1 MFQGTIVLI
10 ALGYLGLL
18 FAIASYGDRLVLRRA
33 QRTHA
38 ALIYALSL
46 GVYCT
51 SWTFFGSVG
60 LSARSGF
67 AFLPIYIG
75 PILVFTLGWPLLQR
89 IVAISKRHNITSI
102 ADFISARYGKNQS
115 LGALVAVIAV
125 IGVIPYISLQLKAI
139 ALALQTMLPVPRP
152 GMMQSIGPAD
162 YLALL
167 VAAALAV
174 FASLFGTRHID
185 TTEHQHGMILA
196 IAVESIVKLFAFLFV
211 GTFVTFSLMGGIG
224 AMLERIAERPDIAQ
238 VFSGNVDW
246 VRWTVMIVLSM
257 AAIVLLPRQFH
268 VTVVENHQIA
278 DVKRAAWLFPAY
290 LAAIN
295 IFVVPIA
302 AAGLLTFGASAVD
315 ADSFVLALPVAAG
328 SKLFALLAFIGGL
341 SAATAMV
348 IVEAVALSIMLCNNV
363 VLPIILHRQTGSG
376 AAGDMGRTLIT
387 IRRAAIGCILA
398 LAFVYYEAIGSSA
411 ALAQIG
417 LISFAAIA
425 QFAPAFFGGLFWRRA
440 TAAGAMAGI
449 TAGFALWAY
458 TLFLPSFADAG
469 WLGAAFTEGLWGVD
483 LLKPRRL
490 FGFDLDPLT
499 HGALWSLGINCLAM
513 AGVSLWR
520 RPTTAEQVQASMFIS
535 HDSSPVHPSYRMWR
549 STVTMGELEAT
560 VARYLGAERARKSF
574 KEHSEARGQ
583 AIEASAGADVRS
595 LRFAEHLLAS
605 AVGAASSRL
614 IMWLL
619 IERSAP
625 KMRGAVRLLDD
636 ASAAIQYNR
645 DLLQSAID
653 HVKQGIAV
661 FDKHL
666 KLICWNQQFAALLEL
681 PGELERVGTPLH
693 EVVEAIESRCQS
705 PGAALSAIEEKV
717 RRIAIHQQPY
727 QERFNEP
734 LRIVEVHSARMPD
747 AGVAVTFADVTERV
761 LAAEALEARV
771 AERTAELTRVNGELS
786 LAKAQADEA
795 NLGKTRFIAAASHD
809 ILQPL
814 NAARLFASSLVA
826 RQRNG
831 KDSQLVRNL
840 DSSLEAVEEILT
852 TLLDISRLDAGALK
866 PEVSSFAIGEL
877 IETLA
882 LEHEPAAREKG
893 LRLKRVHCGLNVATD
908 RRLLRR
914 VLQNLLSNAIK
925 YTAAGGIVIG
935 CRRRGKEV
943 VIEVHDSGRGIPEEK
958 LAVIFREFERLD
970 AHRSNIPG
978 LGLGLS
984 IVERIAQMMQHDI
997 TVRSIPGRGTMISIA
1012 VPAAPAAAETGPV
1025 RARRAAH
1032 VPTLGHCRA
1041 LVVDNE
1047 PAILDGMKT
1056 LLEGWGCTV
1065 QTACSAA
1072 EALAISARG
1081 ENRFDIIIADY
1092 HLGEDDGLSLV
1103 EHLRKLMGRQ
1113 VPALLITADRSS
1125 AVVQAARRKQVVHM
1139 KKPIKPAS
1147 LRAAMSHVLARMEA
1161 AE

>member
-1 MFQGTIVLI
+1 
-10 ALGYLGLL
+10 
-18 FAIASYGDRLVLRRA
+18 
-33 QRTHA
+33 
-38 ALIYALSL
+38 
-46 GVYCT
+46 
-51 SWTFFGSVG
+51 
-60 LSARSGF
+60 
-67 AFLPIYIG
+67 
-75 PILVFTLGWPLLQR
+75 
-89 IVAISKRHNITSI
+89 
-102 ADFISARYGKNQS
+102 
-115 LGALVAVIAV
+115 
-125 IGVIPYISLQLKAI
+125 
-139 ALALQTMLPVPRP
+139 
-152 GMMQSIGPAD
+152 
-162 YLALL
+162 
-167 VAAALAV
+167 
-174 FASLFGTRHID
+174 
-185 TTEHQHGMILA
+185 
-196 IAVESIVKLFAFLFV
+196 
-211 GTFVTFSLMGGIG
+211 
-224 AMLERIAERPDIAQ
+224 
-238 VFSGNVDW
+238 
-246 VRWTVMIVLSM
+246 
-257 AAIVLLPRQFH
+257 
-268 VTVVENHQIA
+268 
-278 DVKRAAWLFPAY
+278 
-290 LAAIN
+290 
-295 IFVVPIA
+295 
-302 AAGLLTFGASAVD
+302 
-315 ADSFVLALPVAAG
+315 
-328 SKLFALLAFIGGL
+328 
-341 SAATAMV
+341 
-348 IVEAVALSIMLCNNV
+348 
-363 VLPIILHRQTGSG
+363 
-376 AAGDMGRTLIT
+376 
-387 IRRAAIGCILA
+387 
-398 LAFVYYEAIGSSA
+398 
-411 ALAQIG
+411 
-417 LISFAAIA
+417 
-425 QFAPAFFGGLFWRRA
+425 
-440 TAAGAMAGI
+440 
-449 TAGFALWAY
+449 
-458 TLFLPSFADAG
+458 
-469 WLGAAFTEGLWGVD
+469 
-483 LLKPRRL
+483 
-490 FGFDLDPLT
+490 
-499 HGALWSLGINCLAM
+499 
-513 AGVSLWR
+513 
-520 RPTTAEQVQASMFIS
+520 
-535 HDSSPVHPSYRMWR
+535 
-549 STVTMGELEAT
+549 
-560 VARYLGAERARKSF
+560 
-574 KEHSEARGQ
+574 
-583 AIEASAGADVRS
+583 
-595 LRFAEHLLAS
+595 
-605 AVGAASSRL
+605 
-614 IMWLL
+614 
-619 IERSAP
+619 
-625 KMRGAVRLLDD
+625 
-636 ASAAIQYNR
+636 
-645 DLLQSAID
+645 
-653 HVKQGIAV
+653 VKQGIAV

-681 PGELERVGTPLH
+681 PAELERVGAPLH

-727 QERFNEP
+727 QERFSEP

-771 AERTAELTRVNGELS
+771 AERTAELTRVNDELS

-866 PEVSSFAIGEL
+866 PEISSFAIGEL

-893 LRLKRVHCGLNVATD
+893 LRLRRVHCGLDVATD

-970 AHRSNIPG
+970 AHKSNIPG

-1065 QTACSAA
+1065 HTAGSAA
-1072 EALAISARG
+1072 EALAISARA
-1081 ENRFDIIIADY
+1081 ENQFDIIIADY
-1092 HLGEDDGLSLV
+1092 HLGEDDGLSLI

-1113 VPALLITADRSS
+1113 VAALLITADRSS
-1125 AVVQAARRKQVVHM
+1125 DVVQAARRKQVVHM